1 MSRSRNITVAI
12 CILTLFACARTK
24 IRIDERRTT
33 IEKERV
39 FEKGPGNEKTAPE
52 RSHFDKS
59 DAEKVAA
66 QKPFRGRSYAETISD
81 WKSHLDLVKWM
92 EEVFSFDERRYKKYE
107 GTLPVPRT
115 PEKTFQLKAGIYMDA
130 AFFLKETLNRID
142 PQYGARVVILLTR
155 PPRFNH
161 YVCCFRKGGKLFI
174 MDYGTPYKEIT
185 GTHGPYNSLEEY
197 KKFYEKS
204 HPAKRKVEAI
214 RYLQ

>member
-1 MSRSRNITVAI
+1 MSRLRNVILTI

-24 IRIDERRTT
+24 IRMDERETA
-33 IEKERV
+33 IEKESV
-39 FEKGPGNEKTAPE
+39 FEKGSGIEKNASE
-52 RSHFDKS
+52 RSHSGKGP
-59 DAEKVAA
+59 AEKVATP
-66 QKPFRGRSYAETISD
+66 KPFRGRDYVEAISD

-92 EEVFSFDERRYKKYE
+92 EEVFSFDAKRYKKYE

-115 PEKTFQLKAGIYMDA
+115 PEETFQLKAGIYIDA

-142 PQYGARVVILLTR
+142 PQYGPRVVILMTR

-161 YVCCFRKGGKLFI
+161 YVCSFKKDGKLFI

-197 KKFYEKS
+197 RKFYEKA
-204 HPAKRKVEAI
+204 HPAKRKIEAI